1 MRAYLGSI
9 WQCRYFWL
17 SLVRND
23 LRTRYRGSV
32 LGMGWSLLNPIAMT
46 VILCVVF
53 ATIFHQPIREFA
65 PFLMAGLTYWN
76 YITFVS
82 LSGAECYFQGE
93 SYIRQYPA
101 PMAIYP
107 LRTMLGGAFHFLL
120 AVMLVVVMAYTF
132 LPSPPHPLLMLML
145 IPTLLLLGA
154 FGWSLAVLFG
164 LATVRFRDT
173 RHISEL
179 GFQAMFYATPIMYP
193 EELLRARHLDVMMRF
208 NPFSHFLRM
217 LRDPLIHG
225 HMPSPN
231 VILASCLVTLIAVAM
246 AVLALRAEERRLIFY
261 L

>member
-1 MRAYLGSI
+1 MAAYLKAI

-23 LRTRYRGSV
+23 LRMRYRGSI
-32 LGMGWSLLNPIAMT
+32 LGLGWSLLNPLAMT

-53 ATIFHQPIREFA
+53 ATLFHQDVRVFG

-76 YITFVS
+76 YIVFTAIQGS
-82 LSGAECYFQGE
+82 DCYFQGE

-107 LRTMLGGAFHFLL
+107 LRTMLGGGFHFVLALL
-120 AVMLVVVMAYTF
+120 LVVVMAYTI
-132 LPSPPHPLLMLML
+132 LPAPPHPLL
-145 IPTLLLLGA
+145 LLLLVPALVMLGV

-173 RHISEL
+173 RHISEIT
-179 GFQAMFYATPIMYP
+179 FQALFYITPIMYP
-193 EELLRARHLDVMMRF
+193 EEMLRKRGLDAMMRF
-208 NPFSHFLRM
+208 NPFAHYLR
-217 LRDPLIHG
+217 LVRDPLIMG
-225 HMPSPN
+225 HLPSAN
-231 VILASCLVTLIAVAM
+231 VILASCLVTLVAAAL
-246 AVLALRAEERRLIFY
+246 AVLALRTQERRLIFH